1 MEKECKSVCKED
13 QECNKSTGRCK
24 KKLLKH
30 IKKSLQPV
38 KKSPQP
44 VKKSPQPVKK
54 SPQPVKKSPQPVK
67 KSPQPVKKSPQP
79 VKKSPQHVKKS
90 PQDEINGKKKKP
102 CKEDCSKYR
111 NHKGISREC
120 NYDTGRCK
128 LIQPKKV
135 ILTEKDCNNNEQLNY
150 NKTKCIAIPYKE
162 RYEKFSKYKV
172 YFEVAQKDIEKAK
185 KLGAEWDTEKGKM
198 FYTETMSL
206 GNIYKLNYI
215 SLKKPEKKY
224 LSNEQ
229 VPYAFKSYAKSAGA
243 LWDPKEKKW
252 YYFNNLPEYNRN
264 MLEYAD
270 WKHFNYRMTY
280 EGMY

>member
-1 MEKECKSVCKED
+1 MEKECKSVCKKD

-24 KKLLKH
+24 KFSLK
-30 IKKSLQPV
+30 PV

-79 VKKSPQHVKKS
+79 VKKSPQPVNKS
-90 PQDEINGKKKKP
+90 QQEEMNRKIKKP
-102 CKEDCSKYR
+102 CKEDCEKLGR
-111 NHKGISREC
+111 NHQGLYRKC

-128 LIQPKKV
+128 LVQPEKV
-135 ILTEKDCNNNEQLNY
+135 ILTEKDCNLNQQLNHD
-150 NKTKCIAIPYKE
+150 KTKCIAIPFMD
-162 RYEKFSKYKV
+162 RYEKMKKYKV
-172 YFEVAQKDIEKAK
+172 YFEVAKKDIEKAK
-185 KLGAEWDTEKGKM
+185 KLGAEWDSEKEMM

-215 SLKKPEKKY
+215 SLQKPEKKY

-229 VPYAFKSYAKSAGA
+229 VPYAFKSYAKTAGA
-243 LWDPKEKKW
+243 FWDPKEKKW
-252 YYFNNLPEYNRN
+252 YYFDNLPKYNRF
-264 MLEYAD
+264 MLEHTD

-280 EGMY
+280 EAIY